1 MVAPRIDMT
10 CADGI
15 KVSTFDMSTLDMDM
29 TEIVERQLNQI
40 SLVNLESVGPWTQ

>member
-1 MVAPRIDMT
+1 MT